1 MASCADRLDAAG
13 WEIVI
18 CAGSDLR
25 NPVGADAYIGPVYTV
40 RIRRK
45 HSVSGTLPRGAMWA
59 SPPTDGPIHLTAKLH
74 PPELLAKTEKRK
86 NECADP
92 LDTRRRLV
100 VLYSVIPHILL
111 PGGNDLYIKTFQKR
125 KEANTI
131 MKKKIIALCLIVAL
145 AATAVIGGT
154 LAYFTDSDDATN
166 TFTVGGVKIALVE
179 QQRGLKDGEKTLV
192 PFVNNKNLMPIVG
205 SAQGAKETV
214 DGVEMPTAENYVDK
228 IISIK
233 NTGVSDAYVRVFV
246 AVPTALQ
253 NGQTPNAP
261 RYDVLH
267 WNFNG
272 DSCATGEWTNEI
284 VVANPTVIKGV
295 DYKIYSRTYTTAL
308 GKDEMTATP
317 AYIGFYLDES
327 VDMNDQNQYT
337 VNFGTGREV
346 INYDLSQGV
355 EIPVFAQAI
364 QADGFDSAEAAFAAS
379 GLPSNPWA

>member
-1 MASCADRLDAAG
+1 
-13 WEIVI
+13 
-18 CAGSDLR
+18 
-25 NPVGADAYIGPVYTV
+25 
-40 RIRRK
+40 
-45 HSVSGTLPRGAMWA
+45 
-59 SPPTDGPIHLTAKLH
+59 
-74 PPELLAKTEKRK
+74 
-86 NECADP
+86 
-92 LDTRRRLV
+92 
-100 VLYSVIPHILL
+100 
-111 PGGNDLYIKTFQKR
+111 
-125 KEANTI
+125 

-154 LAYFTDSDDATN
+154 LAYFTDTDNATN
-166 TFTVGGVKIALVE
+166 TFTAGGVKIALVE
-179 QQRGLKDGEKTLV
+179 QQRGEKDGEKTLV
-192 PFVNNKNLMPIVG
+192 PFENNKNLMPIVG
-205 SAQGAKETV
+205 SAQGEKEIV

-272 DSCATGEWTNEI
+272 DSCEDGEWTDEI
-284 VVANPTVIKGV
+284 VVANPILIGDVE
-295 DYKIYSRTYTTAL
+295 YKIYSRTYTTAL
-308 GKDEMTATP
+308 AKDEMTATP
-317 AYIGFYLDES
+317 AYIGFYLDQS
-327 VDMNDQNQYT
+327 VDMNDQGQYT
-337 VNFGTGREV
+337 VDFGTGREV

-364 QADGFDSAEAAFAAS
+364 QADGFDSAAAAFAAS